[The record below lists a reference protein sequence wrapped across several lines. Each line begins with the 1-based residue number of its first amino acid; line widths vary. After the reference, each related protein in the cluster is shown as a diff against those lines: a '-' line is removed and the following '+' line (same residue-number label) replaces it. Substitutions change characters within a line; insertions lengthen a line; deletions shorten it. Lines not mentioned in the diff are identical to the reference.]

1 MGHDVPDA
9 VAAHARSLLHDD
21 GAQEARRSSRPV
33 ETRAERQAPTAD
45 ARPRFRSW
53 SGACCRSASP
63 GFFLTEEAIRKALGD
78 AVPRDWTDFVV
89 SQSDRT
95 RKEFLERLS
104 FEIGQSLERSTS
116 RRLLTELLEGR
127 TLEVNA
133 EIRLGPKGADE
144 AATRLRVAASSRK
157 KGPA

>member
-1 MGHDVPDA
+1 MLGVYSMTTERRKHGDAPPGDPPRGKPGADGGRLPAVPEL
-9 VAAHARSLLHDD
+9 V
-21 GAQEARRSSRPV
+21 RRVLSIGLS
-33 ETRAERQAPTAD
+33 
-45 ARPRFRSW
+45 
-53 SGACCRSASP
+53 

-104 FEIGQSLERSTS
+104 FEIGQSLENIDIARV
-116 RRLLTELLEGR
+116 LTELLEGR

-133 EIRLGPKGADE
+133 EIRLTPKGSGS
-144 AATRLRVAASSRK
+144 AATRLQVAASTRK
-157 KGPA
+157 KEPA

>member
-1 MGHDVPDA
+1 MTTERRKPGEEAEGRP
-9 VAAHARSLLHDD
+9 ARGKAPAD
-21 GAQEARRSSRPV
+21 GARRPAVPELVRRVLSIGLS
-33 ETRAERQAPTAD
+33 
-45 ARPRFRSW
+45 
-53 SGACCRSASP
+53 

-89 SQSDRT
+89 AQSDRT

-104 FEIGQSLERSTS
+104 FEIGQSIEKIDFA
-116 RRLLTELLEGR
+116 RLLTELLEGR

-133 EIRLGPKGADE
+133 EIRLGPKGADD
-144 AATRLRVAASSRK
+144 AATRLQVAASSRK

>member
-1 MGHDVPDA
+1 MTTERRKHGDEPPGRPPRGKPGSEGGRLPAVPEL
-9 VAAHARSLLHDD
+9 V
-21 GAQEARRSSRPV
+21 RRVLSIGLS
-33 ETRAERQAPTAD
+33 
-45 ARPRFRSW
+45 
-53 SGACCRSASP
+53 

-78 AVPRDWTDFVV
+78 TVPRDWTDFVV

-104 FEIGQSLERSTS
+104 FEIGQSLQNVDIAGV
-116 RRLLTELLEGR
+116 LTELLEGR

-133 EIRLGPKGADE
+133 EIRLTPKEPGS
-144 AATRLRVAASSRK
+144 AATRLHVAASTRK

>member
-1 MGHDVPDA
+1 M
-9 VAAHARSLLHDD
+9 
-21 GAQEARRSSRPV
+21 
-33 ETRAERQAPTAD
+33 TAERRKHGDEPPGGSPRGKASSDGGRLTAVPEMV
-45 ARPRFRSW
+45 RRVLSIGL
-53 SGACCRSASP
+53 S

-104 FEIGQSLERSTS
+104 FEIGQSIEKIDFA
-116 RRLLTELLEGR
+116 RLVTELLEGR

-133 EIRLGPKGADE
+133 EIRLGPKGSEE
-144 AATRLRVAASSRK
+144 ASTLRVAASSRK

>member
-1 MGHDVPDA
+1 MTTERRKQGEAPQGRAPRGRAGPEGGRLTGVPEL
-9 VAAHARSLLHDD
+9 V
-21 GAQEARRSSRPV
+21 RRVLSIGLS
-33 ETRAERQAPTAD
+33 
-45 ARPRFRSW
+45 
-53 SGACCRSASP
+53 

-104 FEIGQSLERSTS
+104 FEIGQSLENIDIARV
-116 RRLLTELLEGR
+116 LTELLEGR

-133 EIRLGPKGADE
+133 EIRLTPKDSGS
-144 AATRLRVAASSRK
+144 AASRLHVAASTRK
-157 KGPA
+157 KEPA

>member
-1 MGHDVPDA
+1 MFGVYSMTTERRKHGDEPPGGSPRGKAGSDGGRLPPVPEL
-9 VAAHARSLLHDD
+9 V
-21 GAQEARRSSRPV
+21 RRVLSIGLS
-33 ETRAERQAPTAD
+33 
-45 ARPRFRSW
+45 
-53 SGACCRSASP
+53 

-104 FEIGQSLERSTS
+104 FEIGQSLEKIDFA
-116 RRLLTELLEGR
+116 RLLTELLEGR

-133 EIRLGPKGADE
+133 EIRLGPKGSDE
-144 AATRLRVAASSRK
+144 GATRLRVAASGRK